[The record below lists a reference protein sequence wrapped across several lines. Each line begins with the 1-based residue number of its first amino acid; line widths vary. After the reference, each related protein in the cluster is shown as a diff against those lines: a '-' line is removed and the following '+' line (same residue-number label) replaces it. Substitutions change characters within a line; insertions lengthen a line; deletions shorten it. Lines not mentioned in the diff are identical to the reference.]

1 MSEYGV
7 IAAMGVCMF
16 LLALVLVAFDRWND
30 RLLKENQML
39 RLRLG
44 EQEDVEVR
52 IRITRKTVIPLLDVG
67 KVYDAQTVTEC
78 GDEKIYFIHHAG
90 NYLGIR
96 ARDCEEI
103 EEEAHAK

>member
-16 LLALVLVAFDRWND
+16 LLGLVLVAFDRWND
-30 RLLKENQML
+30 RLLKENQIL

-52 IRITRKTVIPLLDVG
+52 IRITRKTTIPLLDVG

-103 EEEAHAK
+103 KEEVCAK